1 MPTIIQNP
9 TYGIH
14 RAIHTIFHVQHQ
26 KKKNLPHQAIMSATQ
41 RKFMEIPKFKGKDIF
56 SWLFKV
62 YEFFKFNNT
71 PSHDMVSISSYYM
84 E

>member
-1 MPTIIQNP
+1 
-9 TYGIH
+9 
-14 RAIHTIFHVQHQ
+14 
-26 KKKNLPHQAIMSATQ
+26 MSATQ